1 MLIFFFL
8 DVVRIL
14 KYVDVVVVIEMVVR
28 SLSRKNYN
36 NHEK

>member
-1 MLIFFFL
+1 MLIFFL

-14 KYVDVVVVIEMVVR
+14 KYVDVVVVIETVVR